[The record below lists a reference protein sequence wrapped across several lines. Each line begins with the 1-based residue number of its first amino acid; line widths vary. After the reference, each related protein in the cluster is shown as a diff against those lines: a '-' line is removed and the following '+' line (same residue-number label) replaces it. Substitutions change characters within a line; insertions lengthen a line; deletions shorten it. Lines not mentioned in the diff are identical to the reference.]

1 MATKKQPKIPAW
13 LAALGILLGVVGGGI
28 VASTPQPPAP
38 PATTTAAT
46 TTAVPPTTLQPVA
59 VRRYFA
65 DQASWNQLA
74 AVYGPSPTLQPYA
87 ERWWDHGGGGDKPG
101 SVNVAFGD
109 YSIPTYRKAD
119 ATTIAVIYQATW
131 AQALYTTDVGVA
143 IPWNPKWTAGT
154 GTDNLLSIVDDA
166 TETAWVLGGL
176 GQLSWN
182 CVEPFG
188 LGPNGRAGFDPTN
201 PLHLCTTGVQRHEGL
216 FTADDT
222 VRIDG
227 RGAGMPK
234 LALTVRAAEVRSGAI
249 RHALEMTIT
258 STMFGPA
265 CTPTRGATA
274 PGAGVSCGYYLP
286 PATKLERTNPDVGC
300 PTKQVVT
307 DVERAKTI
315 PEGMRFA
322 LRMTDAEIGA
332 WLTSRGYTGQLRE
345 TARIFA
351 VALRDYGWIVAE
363 TGCFGMHIETDSA
376 IAGDAAPIWRQLG
389 VTGAGT
395 YPNGDLLF
403 GLITKERVYVVEP
416 PA

>member
-1 MATKKQPKIPAW
+1 MATRATPQQK
-13 LAALGILLGVVGGGI
+13 VGGGLIALLLLALGVKI
-28 VASTPQPPAP
+28 VTTPPQPAPAP
-38 PATTTAAT
+38 STTTT
-46 TTAVPPTTLQPVA
+46 TTTTTSAPLAPVVG

-65 DQASWNQLA
+65 EQTSWNQPA
-74 AVYGPSPTLQPYA
+74 AVYGPSKTLQAYA
-87 ERWWDHGGGGDKPG
+87 QRWWDHGGGGDKPG

-109 YSIPTYRKAD
+109 WSIPTYRKAD

-131 AQALYTTDVGVA
+131 AQALYMTDVGVA

-166 TETAWVLGGL
+166 TGTAWVLGGL

-216 FTADDT
+216 FTADDS

-265 CTPTRGATA
+265 CTPTRGASA

-322 LRMTDAEIGA
+322 LRITDAEIDA
-332 WLTSRGYTGQLRE
+332 WLNSRGYTGQLRE

-389 VTGAGT
+389 VTGSGT